1 MKKRGVIFAA
11 AALVIIAV
19 ITIVA
24 VRLAKKK
31 ENEIVMKRFI
41 SYANFYQLSID
52 WQHNMLKEIVISEDG
67 SEYTFTNKADIDEI
81 VGVFRRTSLKPV
93 YVAKEDEKPIPDK
106 ETEGAVYV
114 RIKYKDDRTEWLICL
129 DDSSLEGDLVIVVDD
144 GSYQIRGY
152 YNAVEPVADE
162 IRAIA
167 DGRQ

>member
-1 MKKRGVIFAA
+1 
-11 AALVIIAV
+11 
-19 ITIVA
+19 
-24 VRLAKKK
+24 
-31 ENEIVMKRFI
+31 
-41 SYANFYQLSID
+41 
-52 WQHNMLKEIVISEDG
+52 MLKEIVISEDG

-93 YVAKEDEKPIPDK
+93 YVAKEDEKPIPDE

-152 YNAVEPVADE
+152 YNAVEPAADE

-167 DGRQ
+167 DGGQ